1 MHYTVTICF
10 GFVAQYVS
18 EPIMHQIG
26 AQRSEHLHPMLIY
39 QRTKGVN
46 QELHPFDCGFFSTS
60 DIEHF
65 CLDVCNCCRM
75 ISSMKNCLENVQC
88 VLISVCRAGC
98 YIFLNES
105 TNDCSDCYT
114 RIASRRRESRLV
126 VVQFLEDPFD
136 TGRSLWNLR

>member
-1 MHYTVTICF
+1 
-10 GFVAQYVS
+10 
-18 EPIMHQIG
+18 MHQIG

-39 QRTKGVN
+39 QRTKRVN
-46 QELHPFDCGFFSTS
+46 QELHPFDYGFFSTLE
-60 DIEHF
+60 IEHF

-75 ISSMKNCLENVQC
+75 VSCTKNRLENVQC
-88 VLISVCRAGC
+88 ILIGVCRAGC

-114 RIASRRRESRLV
+114 RIASGRRELGV
-126 VVQFLEDPFD
+126 AVVQFLEDLFD